1 MNNVVLIGRLAKDP
15 MMSFSKGKGT
25 AIAKLTVAVNRMQK
39 GEADFINCTAFGKT
53 AETIGNYMTKGS
65 SIAINGELRVNN
77 YKKDD
82 GTWVNNTSVII
93 NRFEFVS
100 AGKQSNNNSNDTEQ
114 QLNDLMGSG
123 PEIVEDGDGDIPF

>member
-65 SIAINGELRVNN
+65 SIAINGELRVDN

-82 GTWVNNTSVII
+82 GTWVNNTNVLV

-100 AGKQSNNNSNDTEQ
+100 GGKQGNAPKDVEQ
-114 QLNDLMGSG
+114 QLTDLMGSG
-123 PEIVEDGDGDIPF
+123 LEIVEEGEGDIPF

>member
-1 MNNVVLIGRLAKDP
+1 MNNVILIGRLTKDP
-15 MMSFSKGKGT
+15 QLSFSKGKGT
-25 AIAKLTVAVNRMQK
+25 AIARLTVAVNRMQK

-65 SIAINGELRVNN
+65 QIAINGELRVDN

-82 GTWVNNTSVII
+82 GAWVNNTSVLV

-100 AGKQSNNNSNDTEQ
+100 GGKQGGSPKDVEQ
-114 QLNDLMGSG
+114 QLTDLMGSG
-123 PEIVEDGDGDIPF
+123 LEIVEEGEGDIPF

>member
-1 MNNVVLIGRLAKDP
+1 MNNVILIGRLTKDP
-15 MMSFSKGKGT
+15 QLSFSKGKGT
-25 AIAKLTVAVNRMQK
+25 AIARLTVAVNSMQK

-65 SIAINGELRVNN
+65 QIAINGELRVDN

-100 AGKQSNNNSNDTEQ
+100 GGKQSNNNSNDTEQ
-114 QLNDLMGSG
+114 QLQDLMGSG
-123 PEIVEDGDGDIPF
+123 LEIVEDGDGHIPF